1 MKIRIVT
8 LSKGP
13 ERDLVSLEEDYRKRL
28 SRSCPVEFVEIKRGD
43 LGQGKS
49 FERDWEKVRARTAK
63 SFLIL
68 LDEKGKTFTSQ
79 ALAHQMEKWFLGGR
93 DVSFVIG
100 GPEGFPENVKAEADM
115 MLSLSSLTFP
125 HKIVRLILVEA
136 LYRADDIRK
145 GGPYHRE

>member
-43 LGQGKS
+43 LKS
-49 FERDWEKVRARTAK
+49 GRSFVRDWEKVKEKTGK

-68 LDEKGKTFTSQ
+68 LDERGKSFTSQ
-79 ALAHQMEKWFLGGR
+79 TLAFQMERWLEGGR
-93 DVSFVIG
+93 DISFVIG
-100 GPEGFPENVKAEADM
+100 GPEGFPENMKAEADM

-125 HKIVRLILVEA
+125 HKIVRLILIEA